1 MIMQTNAEVQQAV
14 LRELKWDTRVDEA
27 EVGVEVD
34 GGIVTLTGTVN
45 SWAKRMAAQEAAH
58 RVEGVLDVANDIQV
72 KPPGSPLQTDTDI
85 ARAVR
90 HTLVW
95 DVFVPD
101 ERIQSTVA
109 DAWVVLEGSVD
120 YATQRQD
127 AEKAIS
133 NLKGV
138 RGVTNRI
145 RVDPPRF
152 SADDV
157 RTAIRGALERH
168 AQREAAR
175 FELDV
180 DDGRV
185 KVSGIVH
192 SWLERQ
198 AVIAAV
204 NGTPGVRSVE
214 DHVQIEPYAA

>member
-1 MIMQTNAEVQQAV
+1 MQTNAEIQQAV
-14 LRELKWDTRVDEA
+14 LSELKWDTRVDEA

-58 RVEGVLDVANDIQV
+58 RVGGVRDVANDIQV
-72 KPPGSPLQTDTDI
+72 KPPGSALQTDTDI

-90 HTLVW
+90 HTLEW

-101 ERIQSTVA
+101 TRIQSTVA
-109 DAWVVLEGSVD
+109 GAWVVLEGEVD
-120 YATQRQD
+120 YAAQRQD
-127 AEKAIS
+127 AEKAVA

-145 RVDPPRF
+145 RVDPPKF

-157 RTAIRGALERH
+157 RTAIQGALERH
-168 AQREAAR
+168 ARREAAR
-175 FELDV
+175 VELDV
-180 DDGRV
+180 QDGRV
-185 KVSGIVH
+185 KVSGVVH

-198 AVIAAV
+198 AVISAATA
-204 NGTPGVRSVE
+204 TPGVRSIE
-214 DHVQIEPYAA
+214 DHLRIEPYAA